1 MLPNAPGKRPAA
13 GALIGS
19 ALGDAMGQPTEFLSS
34 VERIEAEFG
43 PWREMRLP
51 VRHDGVALV
60 TDDTEMTLAVA
71 RALRKVQA
79 SGGLNRPG
87 PVTETLVEHFSTWLD
102 HPGIAPGR
110 TCMTACR
117 ELRKGTPWAQAT
129 IADSK
134 GCGANMRVAPVALVP
149 GLSPQHRAL
158 IAQLQSALTHGHP
171 TALAASDLTAYA
183 IRLLAHGTAPAL
195 LPELLL
201 AYARASVLT
210 SPPGW
215 SDWLGDLAPEGPAYV
230 DGGWQECIGVLER
243 VAAAVAPGGAD
254 PEADPCLATGAGWIA
269 EEALGTG
276 LLCFLLFPDDPVT
289 ALRRA
294 ACTSGDS
301 DSIATLT
308 GAFAGAHDGIA
319 AWPPHWLARVEHS
332 AELLDVG
339 GSWDGEV

>member
-1 MLPNAPGKRPAA
+1 MSTPNERPAT

-19 ALGDAMGQPTEFLSS
+19 AIGDAMGQPTEFLTS
-34 VERIEAEFG
+34 VTRIEAEFG
-43 PWREMRLP
+43 PWRGMRLP

-71 RALRKVQA
+71 RALRQVQEG
-79 SGGLNRPG
+79 GGLTQPQQ
-87 PVTETLVEHFSTWLD
+87 VTGALIERFGAWLD
-102 HPGIAPGR
+102 HPGIAPGN

-117 ELRKGTPWAQAT
+117 ALRKGTPWAQAT
-129 IADSK
+129 LPNSK

-149 GLSPQHRAL
+149 GPAPHHRAL

-210 SPPGW
+210 PPPGW
-215 SDWLGDLAPEGPAYV
+215 GQWLGDLAPQGAAYV
-230 DGGWQECIGVLER
+230 DGGWQECISVLER
-243 VAAAVAPGGAD
+243 LAAATAPGGVD
-254 PEADPCLATGAGWIA
+254 PEADPCLATGAAWIA
-269 EEALGTG
+269 EEALATG
-276 LLCFLLFPDDPVT
+276 LLCFLLLPDDPV
-289 ALRRA
+289 AAVRRA

-301 DSIATLT
+301 DSIAALT
-308 GAFAGAHDGIA
+308 GAFAGAYHGIA
-319 AWPPHWLARVEHS
+319 GWPPEWISQVEHS
-332 AELLDVG
+332 KELLALG
-339 GSWDGEV
+339 GEWDEEA